1 MPPAAE
7 SSAFFPIRVVSNE
20 TGVNAITLRAW
31 ERRYGLL
38 TPKRTEKG
46 HRLYTEQD
54 IALIKKVVALLD
66 RGIPVSQ
73 AKAIIESGNDSGPGP
88 NRSGQPSQ
96 WNQYLSQ
103 LALAAEL
110 FDDHL
115 LSSTLEEVS
124 QFFPTDIAFRF
135 LLLPFYYRL
144 REQAVTPLDQA
155 RLSFYA
161 GILQGRL
168 ANALGR
174 TSEDDTRGSVILA
187 DLGGDTDLELL
198 LTGVMLRPLSIRTV
212 RLAGRSNTAMV
223 KALLTQSGWKSALL
237 QIPADPDTTLLQQLQ
252 ALAAESAGLLFCTGH
267 DNTQAGRLRQ
277 HGIIPLSGD
286 LQKDALTIRDVL
298 TGINE

>member
-20 TGVNAITLRAW
+20 TGVNSITLRAW

-54 IALIKKVVALLD
+54 ITLIKKVVALLD
-66 RGIPVSQ
+66 RGIPISQ
-73 AKAIIESGNDSGPGP
+73 AKAIIDSGAGSTSES
-88 NRSGQPSQ
+88 RSGQPSQ

-103 LALAAEL
+103 LALATEK
-110 FDDHL
+110 FDQHQ
-115 LSSTLEEVS
+115 LSETLDEVS

-135 LLLPFYYRL
+135 LLLPFYNRL
-144 REQAVTPLDQA
+144 REQCKSPLDQA

-168 ANALGR
+168 ATLLNDAQDGE
-174 TSEDDTRGSVILA
+174 SQSGVILA
-187 DLGGDTDLELL
+187 DLSGNTDLELL
-198 LTGVMLRPLSIRTV
+198 LTGVLLKPLGMRTL
-212 RLAGRSNTAMV
+212 RLAGRTSTDV
-223 KALLTQSGWKSALL
+223 VSALLTQHWQAALL
-237 QIPADPDTTLLQQLQ
+237 QLPATPDQACLSQLQ
-252 ALAAESAGLLFCTGH
+252 SLAAETGRILFCTGR
-267 DNTQAGRLRQ
+267 DAAQADTLRK

>member
-20 TGVNAITLRAW
+20 TGVNSITLRAW

-54 IALIKKVVALLD
+54 ITLIKKVVALLD
-66 RGIPVSQ
+66 RGIPISQ
-73 AKAIIESGNDSGPGP
+73 AKAIIDSGAGGTSES
-88 NRSGQPSQ
+88 RSGQPSQ

-103 LALAAEL
+103 LALATEK
-110 FDDHL
+110 FDQRQ
-115 LSSTLEEVS
+115 LSETLDEVS

-135 LLLPFYYRL
+135 LLLPFYNRL
-144 REQAVTPLDQA
+144 REQCESPLDQA

-168 ANALGR
+168 ASLLSQA
-174 TSEDDTRGSVILA
+174 SEAETRSGVILA
-187 DLGGDTDLELL
+187 DVSGNTDLELL
-198 LTGVMLRPLSIRTV
+198 LTGVLLRPLSIRTL
-212 RLAGRSNTAMV
+212 RLAGRSTPDT
-223 KALLTQSGWKSALL
+223 LSALL
-237 QIPADPDTTLLQQLQ
+237 SQPTWQAALLQLPHTPDQACLNQLQ
-252 ALAAESAGLLFCTGH
+252 SLAAETGRVLFCTGH
-267 DNTQAGRLRQ
+267 DAAQADTLRK

>member
-20 TGVNAITLRAW
+20 TGVNSITLRAW

-54 IALIKKVVALLD
+54 ITLIKKVVALLD
-66 RGIPVSQ
+66 RGIPISQ
-73 AKAIIESGNDSGPGP
+73 AKAIIDSGAGGTSES
-88 NRSGQPSQ
+88 RSGQPSQ

-103 LALAAEL
+103 LALATEK
-110 FDDHL
+110 FDQRQ
-115 LSSTLEEVS
+115 LSETLDEVS

-135 LLLPFYYRL
+135 LLLPFYNRL
-144 REQAVTPLDQA
+144 REQCESPLDQA

-168 ANALGR
+168 AALLN
-174 TSEDDTRGSVILA
+174 DTQEGDSQSGVILA
-187 DLGGDTDLELL
+187 DLSGDTDLELL
-198 LTGVMLRPLSIRTV
+198 LTGVLLKPLGMRTL
-212 RLAGRSNTAMV
+212 RLAGRTTTDV
-223 KALLTQSGWKSALL
+223 VSALL
-237 QIPADPDTTLLQQLQ
+237 AQHWQAALLQLPATPDPSCLSQLQ
-252 ALAAESAGLLFCTGH
+252 KLSSESGRVLFCTGH
-267 DNTQAGRLRQ
+267 DAAQADALRK